1 MDKNTGYSYSIPM
14 DRPDWIAACA
24 HALQCRWRTVDPE
37 VLEDVAADLW
47 AMESMRILPPLVA
60 ARDWLEPVTP
70 PPPADPVRGILGHIP
85 GDWVSRGAKGLPTPG
100 PADTEP
106 RRVVL
111 EVPVFGRVCLSYRA
125 TQGRHRG
132 RASHWFWCA
141 VRAEPI

>member
-1 MDKNTGYSYSIPM
+1 MDRNTVCLYSISM

-47 AMESMRILPPLVA
+47 GMDSMRILPPLVA
-60 ARDWLEPVTP
+60 ARDWLEPVALP
-70 PPPADPVRGILGHIP
+70 PPEGPQGILGSVP
-85 GDWVSRGAKGLPTPG
+85 GDWIARGSKELPAPG

-111 EVPVFGRVCLSYRA
+111 EVPRVGRVRLSYRA
-125 TQGRHRG
+125 TQARHRG
-132 RASHWFWCA
+132 KTSHWFWCA
-141 VRAEPI
+141 ERAEPA